1 MARTII
7 LGNETGRAKPPARK
21 TQESLN
27 KRNTILGVAACLVIL
42 LAALLIFRTVR
53 NGAPGGGQN
62 VAAMATASE
71 GRRGLPPKGQAM
83 GAVFRGSDETLG
95 SAGAP
100 GIGPGN

>member
-7 LGNETGRAKPPARK
+7 LGNETGRSKLPARK
-21 TQESLN
+21 PQKSPSR
-27 KRNTILGVAACLVIL
+27 RNTVLGVAAGMVIVFALL
-42 LAALLIFRTVR
+42 LAFRTVR
-53 NGAPGGGQN
+53 GSGPAGNQN
-62 VAAMATASE
+62 VAAMAAASE
-71 GRRGLPPKGQAM
+71 GKGGLPPKGQAM